1 MKLKEEIMKKKNKIE
16 QQKKELLDINDAI
29 RLKAEND
36 TRIFGKPLSNK
47 QLRDKASSK
56 MRAIAKTTKS
66 LRALEEKM
74 ELRMAKKHK
83 LSSHDVKVLKAIR
96 SNSHTICNTSTDEKA
111 GRADNRYNGSANSR
125 KQAKRYYS

>member
-1 MKLKEEIMKKKNKIE
+1 MKLKEEILKKKNKIE
-16 QQKKELLDINDAI
+16 QQKKELVEINESI

-36 TRIFGKPLSNK
+36 TRIYGKPLKNK

-66 LRALEEKM
+66 LKALEEKM
-74 ELRMAKKHK
+74 EVRMNKKFK
-83 LSSHDVKVLKAIR
+83 LTSHDSKVLKAIR
-96 SNSHTICNTSTDEKA
+96 NNSHTIANTSMDEKA